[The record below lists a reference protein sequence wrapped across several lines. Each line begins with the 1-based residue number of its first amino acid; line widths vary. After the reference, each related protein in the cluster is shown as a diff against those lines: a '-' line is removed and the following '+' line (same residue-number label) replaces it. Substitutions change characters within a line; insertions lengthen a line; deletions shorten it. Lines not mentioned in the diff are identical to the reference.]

1 MADETLRE
9 GIRSVRD
16 QARPSELNPKL
27 EEAMQNQPLL
37 PHLVDLRVVLTAVAI
52 GGVVALILLVLMS
65 PMMAGV
71 GLLIVFFAA
80 WFGLA
85 VRDYSRAES
94 RREARRPRDDED
106 DEAEDEDED
115 EG

>member
-1 MADETLRE
+1 MADQSLRE
-9 GIRSVRD
+9 GAREVT
-16 QARPSELNPKL
+16 QQMRPSELNPKL

-37 PHLVDLRVVLTAVAI
+37 PHLVDLRVVLTAAAI
-52 GGVVALILLVLMS
+52 GGVIALLLLVLMS

-71 GLLIVFFAA
+71 GLLIAFFAA

-94 RREARRPRDDED
+94 RRPRDDEE
-106 DEAEDEDED
+106 EAEEDS
-115 EG
+115 